1 MTSKEPAFARSVA
14 TYDDFSPAPIDPTW
28 IIEGTP
34 QARSRPLSLAVD
46 GTIKAE
52 LWDCSAGRFD
62 WHYGSDELIHILE
75 GGAELTSSRGSV
87 TRIGP
92 GDIVYFSPG
101 QTVRWHVPEYVKK
114 LALFSIRVS
123 LPRRIAQRIPFARR
137 IVHFVRASRAGVL
150 AIFAGTFQV
159 LPELATR
166 L

>member
-1 MTSKEPAFARSVA
+1 MTSKEPTLARSVA
-14 TYDDFSPAPIDPTW
+14 TYDDFSPKPINPAW

-34 QARSRPLSLAVD
+34 EARSRPLSLAED
-46 GTIKAE
+46 GTIRAE

-62 WHYGSDELIHILE
+62 WHYARDELIHVLE

-101 QTVRWHVPEYVKK
+101 QSVRWHVPEYVKK
-114 LALFSIRVS
+114 VALYTAHVS
-123 LPRRIAQRIPFARR
+123 LPRRIARRIPFARR
-137 IVHFVRASRAGVL
+137 IVHFVRAYRAGVV
-150 AIFAGTFQV
+150 AIGAGTFEV